1 VRSEQPSLLDWSPV
15 TKARKRGPET
25 SKAAA
30 RRAQPGCS
38 AQCDKLLL
46 ILVDVLEGLTRDQI
60 VKASGLLN
68 QSACGRLK
76 EMQDGG
82 FVEVRGTREGP
93 FGDQVGIYHA
103 TSTGQARAKVLRDLS
118 KPKNS

>member
-1 VRSEQPSLLDWSPV
+1 VPSQLSLLEWQPV

-46 ILVDVLEGLTRDQI
+46 ILVDVCEGLTRDQL

-82 FVEVRGTREGP
+82 LVEVRGTREGP

-103 TSTGQARAKVLRDLS
+103 TSTGQARAKVLRDL
-118 KPKNS
+118 KGAARG